1 MKIRK
6 LAGNKFK
13 VESSSKGKFYT
24 VDLNAPSCT
33 CAHFLFRLRSTGEKC
48 KHIDAA
54 EQHSAR
60 QKKSKSVKPKGK
72 SPKSKQKSR
81 KKLASFSKIM
91 EEIKSNGEI
100 DTIELMEKYGE
111 DKVQELIDNG
121 ELIEHMGKLRVLE

>member
-1 MKIRK
+1 MKIRN
-6 LAGNKFK
+6 LAGKKFK

-54 EQHSAR
+54 EQHLAKKRKSA
-60 QKKSKSVKPKGK
+60 KSKGK
-72 SPKSKQKSR
+72 SGKEKKKSQKSI
-81 KKLASFSKIM
+81 ASFSKII
-91 EEIKSNGEI
+91 EEIKSSGEI

-111 DKVQELIDNG
+111 DKIQELIDNG
-121 ELIEHMGKLRVLE
+121 ELIENRGRLRVLE